1 MSKDFVDARA
11 VTKLESYYSKE
22 LKLVNLI
29 GIRPSEAKIK
39 ERWEKLSKE
48 RERER
53 DRIFDF
59 TTNFYEGYC
68 KEFQWFLKN
77 IMVTDPN
84 PVMQSNDYY
93 LKIIENIAL
102 MKKTTHKKMI

>member
-1 MSKDFVDARA
+1 MA
-11 VTKLESYYSKE
+11 VPKLESYYSKE

-39 ERWEKLSKE
+39 ERWEKLSK
-48 RERER
+48 RSTKERER

-77 IMVTDPN
+77 IKVNDPN

-93 LKIIENIAL
+93 LKIFENIAL
-102 MKKTTHKKMI
+102 MKNNDP

>member
-11 VTKLESYYSKE
+11 VAKLESYYSKE

-29 GIRPSEAKIK
+29 GTIPSEAKIK
-39 ERWEKLSKE
+39 ERWEKMSKE
-48 RERER
+48 REPERAR

-68 KEFQWFLKN
+68 KDFQMFLKN
-77 IMVTDPN
+77 IMVNDPN
-84 PVMQSNDYY
+84 PVMQSTDCY
-93 LKIIENIAL
+93 LKIFENIAL
-102 MKKTTHKKMI
+102 MKINDP